1 MYSSP
6 SRRTVLPNSPVFGS
20 WTLSGLGRGA
30 RFDLLRIL
38 TTSLEQNVTQFC
50 VFVSFSDP
58 DSGGSGEGG
67 KLHKATWRCIV
78 LRCSLPTFVAHFS
91 FNFLKIPYL
100 DLPRIQPELDN
111 TVFHFQ
117 LLPKRIDW
125 TGKEHP
131 GSYENLVRHAL

>member
-1 MYSSP
+1 M
-6 SRRTVLPNSPVFGS
+6 
-20 WTLSGLGRGA
+20 
-30 RFDLLRIL
+30 
-38 TTSLEQNVTQFC
+38 
-50 VFVSFSDP
+50 SFSDP

-78 LRCSLPTFVAHFS
+78 LRCSLPS
-91 FNFLKIPYL
+91 FPARFLFHLKKNPYL
-100 DLPRIQPELDN
+100 DLPRMQPELDN
-111 TVFHFQ
+111 IVFLFQ